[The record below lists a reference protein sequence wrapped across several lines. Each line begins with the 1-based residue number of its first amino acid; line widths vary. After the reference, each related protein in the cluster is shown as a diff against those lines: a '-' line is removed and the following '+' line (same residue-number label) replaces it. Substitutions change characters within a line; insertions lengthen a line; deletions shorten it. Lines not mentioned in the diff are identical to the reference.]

1 MLTLKPHKENE
12 ILCHMRTGNKT
23 SPVYFHPRIDKS
35 LRNTVDD
42 LGCFFDDEEFTDRW
56 ELTDEQGQSIKQSL
70 VSGSIPEKHSSKF
83 FKVKKHIGEC
93 LVNQMDLS
101 GTSSTF
107 EIHFPPKNE
116 YAASEIIC
124 GASNSGKTHY
134 TKNRILRNLNRKP
147 SERRHFYY
155 FSAEWH
161 DDLTLNELKAERYRD
176 LVTGIDVGEDSV
188 DNSEYSTPQEFFN
201 NEIKVRINHA
211 ERGSVIVFDDP
222 SDAHGGLNHL
232 IRNLQNRLMRVGR
245 HRGLGLMFL
254 THNLRGGAWTSQC
267 SNSCKWFTLFP
278 KSQSSKIRDFL
289 NRDLGLTLPEAR
301 RAVKKFKQ
309 TGRVMSV
316 RMFSPNSIIGEK
328 FLMLL

>member
-1 MLTLKPHKENE
+1 M
-12 ILCHMRTGNKT
+12 
-23 SPVYFHPRIDKS
+23 
-35 LRNTVDD
+35 
-42 LGCFFDDEEFTDRW
+42 
-56 ELTDEQGQSIKQSL
+56 
-70 VSGSIPEKHSSKF
+70 
-83 FKVKKHIGEC
+83 
-93 LVNQMDLS
+93 
-101 GTSSTF
+101 
-107 EIHFPPKNE
+107 
-116 YAASEIIC
+116 
-124 GASNSGKTHY
+124 
-134 TKNRILRNLNRKP
+134 
-147 SERRHFYY
+147 
-155 FSAEWH
+155 
-161 DDLTLNELKAERYRD
+161 
-176 LVTGIDVGEDSV
+176 VTGIDVGEDSV